1 MANPYNQFGT
11 TYAAVVALY
20 PGTVVG
26 DYVSS
31 AVIDTAL
38 NRAVR
43 EIAASLNQE
52 SFRNLT
58 EPDLELV
65 ERRATAGQTSL
76 TLGANVVAAG
86 SWPIVANKTHVWV
99 GQPQAFS
106 ARPLMTTD
114 PYAYSQQYGIGV
126 VAGMYDMLGPMTELP
141 ADQFTVNVA
150 TGVVTLV
157 APMQVNDLAY
167 ASYVVDVMAAA
178 YAVPSLAEIAVLG
191 AGAEL
196 GARLYSAGNQ
206 EWKLVE
212 DYRTRYTDWLKRMV
226 EGAWIPDELRYM
238 RWWQEVER
246 VDEKAATSTRMYRG

>member
-1 MANPYNQFGT
+1 MAHPYNQYGT
-11 TYAAVVALY
+11 TYASVIALY

-26 DYVSS
+26 DYGNQA
-31 AVIDTAL
+31 AVDAAL
-38 NRAVR
+38 DRSVR

-86 SWPIVANKTHVWV
+86 SWPVVSGKTHIWV
-99 GQPQAFS
+99 GQPQSFA
-106 ARPLMTTD
+106 ARPLLTTD
-114 PYAYSQQYGIGV
+114 PYAYSQRYGIGV
-126 VAGMYDMLGPMTELP
+126 VAGTYDMLGPMTELP
-141 ADQFTVNVA
+141 ADQFSVVAA

-157 APMQVNDLAY
+157 TALQANDVAY
-167 ASYVVDVMAAA
+167 ASYVVDVNAAA

-226 EGAWIPDELRYM
+226 EGSWIPDELRYM
-238 RWWQEVER
+238 RWWKEVER
-246 VDEKAATSTRMYRG
+246 VDEKAPSSVRLFRG